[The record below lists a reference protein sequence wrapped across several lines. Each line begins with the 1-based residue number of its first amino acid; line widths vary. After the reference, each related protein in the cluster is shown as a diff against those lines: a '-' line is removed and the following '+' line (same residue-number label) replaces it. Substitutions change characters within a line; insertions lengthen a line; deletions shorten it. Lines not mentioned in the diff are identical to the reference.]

1 MRYFSIIIITML
13 LAGLMACSFEG
24 KVGHNKQ
31 STVSIPALLERAP
44 AIRYGIEWDKTQNYY
59 VQKKNEIQKDPT
71 NLKARIELAELF
83 MQEARVTGEHGHYY
97 PAALQLLDEVLEKS
111 SAKDDKRFRALANKA
126 SVELSLHDFKK
137 ALATAELAVAI
148 NPYNAKIY
156 GVLVDANVELGN
168 YDAAVKM
175 ADKMVSIRPDLRSY
189 SRVSYLRE
197 IHGQV
202 EGAIKALQMAVD
214 AGYPGQEST
223 AWARLTLGDLYFTYG
238 MLEEA
243 AIQYQLI
250 LQEREDYPF
259 AIAALGKVAQAKGEY
274 AVAEAYYKNAA
285 AIIPEVGFYASLA
298 GLYKEK
304 GNAAASREVIDE
316 IFPMLKDD
324 TDNCH
329 NMDMEYAHIY
339 LDLLEKPE
347 KALEYAQ
354 KEYEKRPGNIDVN
367 RLLAEIYNTL
377 GDQDLAKKHLETA
390 RKTNSM
396 HPELKALMASL

>member
-24 KVGHNKQ
+24 KVDHNKQ

-274 AVAEAYYKNAA
+274 AAAEAYYKNAA

-324 TDNCH
+324 TDNGH

-367 RLLAEIYNTL
+367 RLLAEIYNSL